1 MAAPDPVAGAPAG
14 PFPRPASL
22 TPYPDGPVV
31 LRGPFRLVDAAGA
44 EVTTYR
50 RTVAL
55 CRCGRSR
62 LGAFC
67 DGTHRSAGFRAA
79 GGAPQ
84 VVDEEV
90 AVPLPPEDG

>member
-14 PFPRPASL
+14 PSSRPTSL

-44 EVTTYR
+44 EVTTHR

-79 GGAPQ
+79 GGARRE
-84 VVDEEV
+84 VGVDV